1 MSLNTS
7 GAGRQV
13 GMYLPCNVLL
23 KFVYRVIQLVQQ
35 ALNEYLA
42 LAGQSSKG
50 PVMKK
55 SYAFALLL
63 SAFAVSSFAQ
73 DASTL
78 GARRVAERDAA
89 YAKSH
94 PVVAQQ
100 ATPAAGHAKKRHG
113 STHRKHQV
121 KAKKLVK

>member
-1 MSLNTS
+1 
-7 GAGRQV
+7 
-13 GMYLPCNVLL
+13 
-23 KFVYRVIQLVQQ
+23 
-35 ALNEYLA
+35 
-42 LAGQSSKG
+42 
-50 PVMKK
+50 MKK

-94 PVVAQQ
+94 PVVLQQ
-100 ATPAAGHAKKRHG
+100 AAPSASLVKKHHG
-113 STHRKHQV
+113 RTHRKHQV
-121 KAKKLVK
+121 KTMKLAK

>member
-1 MSLNTS
+1 
-7 GAGRQV
+7 
-13 GMYLPCNVLL
+13 
-23 KFVYRVIQLVQQ
+23 
-35 ALNEYLA
+35 
-42 LAGQSSKG
+42 
-50 PVMKK
+50 MKK

-94 PVVAQQ
+94 PVVVQQ
-100 ATPAAGHAKKRHG
+100 TTPNASLVKKHKG
-113 STHRKHQV
+113 SKHHKHQV
-121 KAKKLVK
+121 KTKKLVK

>member
-1 MSLNTS
+1 
-7 GAGRQV
+7 
-13 GMYLPCNVLL
+13 
-23 KFVYRVIQLVQQ
+23 
-35 ALNEYLA
+35 
-42 LAGQSSKG
+42 
-50 PVMKK
+50 MKK

-89 YAKSH
+89 YSRSH

-100 ATPAAGHAKKRHG
+100 VTPAAAHAKKHLG
-113 STHRKHQV
+113 KTHHKHHV
-121 KAKKLVK
+121 KAKKLAK